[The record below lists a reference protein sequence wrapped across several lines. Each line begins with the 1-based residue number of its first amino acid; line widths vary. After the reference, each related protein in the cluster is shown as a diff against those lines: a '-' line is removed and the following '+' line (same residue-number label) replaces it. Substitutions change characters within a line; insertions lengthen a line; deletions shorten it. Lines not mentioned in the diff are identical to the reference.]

1 MNGSFFFILL
11 VMRITYGTERSFLLF
26 LLMESEGRMKERNRG
41 LSLWLILA
49 FLGCIGGAK
58 GEEIMNLHT
67 EKSMYAPGET
77 AEVLVEDLPSEAALL
92 RLTLRHLESPVL
104 TRRRSRCPCGCPKPT
119 LPAICWKCRRW
130 IPPVQ

>member
-1 MNGSFFFILL
+1 
-11 VMRITYGTERSFLLF
+11 
-26 LLMESEGRMKERNRG
+26 MESEGRMKERNRG

-77 AEVLVEDLPSEAALL
+77 AGRWALMKTAGPSIWSKTAI
-92 RLTLRHLESPVL
+92 
-104 TRRRSRCPCGCPKPT
+104 RSS
-119 LPAICWKCRRW
+119 
-130 IPPVQ
+130 